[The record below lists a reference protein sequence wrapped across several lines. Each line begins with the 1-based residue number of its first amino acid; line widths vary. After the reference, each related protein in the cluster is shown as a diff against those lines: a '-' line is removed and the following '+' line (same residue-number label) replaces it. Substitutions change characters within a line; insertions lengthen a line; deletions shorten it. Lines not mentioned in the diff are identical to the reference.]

1 MAKAPTIGHVV
12 ISCPSC
18 GEPRHV
24 PVTCQSVPVARDD
37 TYTWKV
43 TRRGEQVGEMHLAF
57 APLPD
62 DHQCPTGPTKPAGP
76 LRLVKAVDEK
86 N

>member
-1 MAKAPTIGHVV
+1 MTKAPMIGHV
-12 ISCPSC
+12 IINCSSC

-24 PVTCQSVPVARDD
+24 PVTCEAVPVARED

-43 TRRGEQVGEMHLAF
+43 TRRGKQVGQMHLAF

-62 DHQCPTGPTKPAGP
+62 DHQCLTGCTKPAGP
-76 LRLVKAVDEK
+76 LRLVKASDDED
-86 N
+86 